1 MDTNDALLNTELRRD
16 EGVRYSPYV
25 DSVGVS
31 TVGIGHNLKVSPI
44 PVGWSYPLSDA
55 QVNQLLAS
63 DLEITFTG
71 LNKRLVWWR
80 DLSYMRQRVV
90 SNMAFN
96 MGIDGLLTFTNTL
109 AAMQA
114 GKYQDAATGMLAS
127 KWAKQVG
134 DRAKRLA
141 AMMVLG

>member
-134 DRAKRLA
+134 DRSKRLA